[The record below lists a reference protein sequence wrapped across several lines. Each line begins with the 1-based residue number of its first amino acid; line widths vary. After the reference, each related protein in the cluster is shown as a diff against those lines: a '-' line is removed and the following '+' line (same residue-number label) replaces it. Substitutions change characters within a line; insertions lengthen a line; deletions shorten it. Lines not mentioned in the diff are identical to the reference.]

1 MPMKDL
7 IAELLIS
14 LKATLSLAVILCGLY
29 PMLVWVM
36 AQGLFPTEAN
46 GSLVMRKGTMVG
58 SKLIAQGFTDP
69 KYFHPRPSAAGQ
81 GYDATSSGGSN
92 LGPTSKKLVDTV
104 RQRVDDYRSENN
116 LAPDAMVPA
125 DAVTASASGLDPHIS
140 VQNALLQAP
149 RVARARGLGEDIV
162 LTQINLHTEGRD
174 LGILGEPRVNV
185 LMLNLDMDGAQ
196 VKLPALPR
204 GKD

>member
-7 IAELLIS
+7 IAELLIA

-140 VQNALLQAP
+140 AQNALLQAP
-149 RVARARGLGEDIV
+149 RVARDRGLGEDIV